1 MNTPKTAQ
9 GNRRKSATDYNCRVT
24 FLGSGN
30 VDNLGNIAAATVVC
44 TCWANVKAVISVR
57 GAAMLKADSILQKT
71 NYEICIRWRDDI
83 DESMLVE
90 IKGKQFTLDNLADPD
105 GQGIEL
111 RMIVSEVDEN
121 I

>member
-9 GNRRKSATDYNCRVT
+9 GVRRKSATDFNCRVT

-30 VDNLGNIAAATVVC
+30 VDNLGNIAAASVVC
-44 TCWANVKAVISVR
+44 TVWANVKAVISVR
-57 GAAMLKADSILQKT
+57 GAAMLKADEILQKT
-71 NYEICIRWRDDI
+71 NYEVAMRWRDDV

-105 GQGIEL
+105 GQQIEL
-111 RMIVSEVDEN
+111 RMICSEVDEN